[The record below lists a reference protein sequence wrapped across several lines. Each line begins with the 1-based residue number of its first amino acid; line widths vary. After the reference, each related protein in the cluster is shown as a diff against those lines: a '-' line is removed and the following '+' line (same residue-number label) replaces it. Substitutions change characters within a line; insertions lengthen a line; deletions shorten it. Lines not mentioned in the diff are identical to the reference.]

1 MPSVT
6 ARSVSR
12 TLHWPVSAILVLWAL
27 FSPVLGPMMDHH
39 FAERQHN
46 HAHIYFGTPDIDHL
60 HPYVDHHDHRIIR
73 WANDEQWGDA
83 QAGTD
88 VSIDVVF
95 LAPLDGMGQ
104 NSLALLTP
112 AMSSMNTFPDQGN
125 SNLFLEW
132 RERYV
137 PLQEAHVPPPKK
149 PPRA

>member
-1 MPSVT
+1 M
-6 ARSVSR
+6 SR
-12 TLHWPVSAILVLWAL
+12 AFHLTGSAISVLWAS
-27 FSPVLGPMMDHH
+27 FSPVLGPVTDHH
-39 FAERQHN
+39 LAERKHD

-60 HPYVDHHDHRIIR
+60 HPYVDHHDHRLIR

-112 AMSSMNTFPDQGN
+112 AMQSMNAFQRQGN
-125 SNLFLEW
+125 SNLFFEW
-132 RERYV
+132 PELYD

-149 PPRA
+149 STRA